1 MHKSLGLLAI
11 LACLLLAD
19 ARAADHDFGQAAE
32 ARLGPAHQW
41 IVKEKFRASYN
52 YAAPPELYE
61 RAKAIGL
68 NAIVSRLDIACDPA
82 NDTSGSAKLC
92 LDLIQPSSA
101 RAKELGLHWFYMLNP
116 AAFALTVSEGFKDN
130 PRRLNNGTVF
140 APTDDIY
147 WQRTIEGRFLRV
159 ARMLQGDRYQI
170 DGFMFDPELYAL
182 GGATPGDVDYGD
194 FAMGQFVAARKLD
207 FDFQKLSIGARVAWI
222 NKQGLADELERFQF
236 DKLKALAEQT
246 RLRIHEIHPDA
257 LFGTL
262 LSYDSLWFRAVAA
275 GFSTPDKPFIMMA
288 ERTYAGEYA
297 ESFLEFQDGVRR
309 GVGVPILFVPGVML
323 TTYATN
329 VSAEADNERMQVLP
343 ANVYHR
349 AIRSQG
355 YWVYYLGRL
364 EAEPAAGLFETLTT
378 TVNPELDRYLASP
391 SPEYVSQL
399 EPAPIPAG
407 VPQHVQSTLLDA
419 RAWQPVPREAW
430 PANPPPATAHSLRNL
445 HTYVAVAKQGETLE
459 FDVAH
464 GQVGRYLSPVTV
476 VAIRPDYSMVPFDP
490 IHPGNSRTIRIKIDQ
505 PGAWVIVVSSGSNAA
520 IVSCNSPR
528 TVLFYDEPT
537 VQPQF
542 VWAWNNSPAVRRYFF
557 YVPQGTKEF
566 GFVPG
571 SSKQEPATFR
581 LFDPQGQV
589 LAEDVQLDGSPTH
602 TIDAT
607 KLAGKVCWIETSDVQ
622 EDAFFKLVGIPNI
635 YAASPEQLVAPR
647 R

>member
-1 MHKSLGLLAI
+1 MNRKPGLLAVSV
-11 LACLLLAD
+11 CLLLAN
-19 ARAADHDFGQAAE
+19 ACAADHDFGQSAE
-32 ARLGPAHQW
+32 DRLGPAHQW

-82 NDTSGSAKLC
+82 NETAGPAKFC
-92 LDLIQPSSA
+92 ADLVRPSSA

-130 PRRLNNGTVF
+130 PRRLNNGPVF

-147 WQRTIEGRFLRV
+147 WQRTVEGRFLRA
-159 ARMLQGDRYQI
+159 ARMLQGDQYQI

-182 GGATPGDVDYGD
+182 EGATPGGVDYGD

-207 FDFQKLSIGARVAWI
+207 VDFKKLSIAERVQWI
-222 NKQGLADELERFQF
+222 NEQGLAGALAQFQF
-236 DKLKALAEQT
+236 DKLKAMAERT
-246 RLRIHEIHPDA
+246 RRRVHEIHPDA

-262 LSYDSLWFRAVAA
+262 LSYNSLWFRAVAA
-275 GFSTPDKPFIMMA
+275 GLSTPDKPFIMFA
-288 ERTYAGEYA
+288 ERTYAGEYS
-297 ESFLEFQDGVRR
+297 ESFLKFQDSVRR
-309 GVGVPILFVPGVML
+309 GIGVPILFVPGVML
-323 TTYATN
+323 TTYASN
-329 VSAEADNERMQVLP
+329 VSAEADSERMKVVP

-355 YWVYYLGRL
+355 YWVYYLARL
-364 EAEPAAGLFETLTT
+364 ETEPAAGLFETLTT
-378 TVNPELDRYLASP
+378 TVNPELDRYLSSRPA
-391 SPEYVSQL
+391 EYVSQL

-419 RAWQPVPREAW
+419 RAWQPVPRETW

-445 HTYVAVAKQGETLE
+445 HTYVVLAEKGQTLE
-459 FDVAH
+459 FDVVH

-490 IHPGNSRTIRIKIDQ
+490 IHPGDSRKIRIEVDR
-505 PGAWVIVVSSGSNAA
+505 PGAWVIVMSSGSNAA
-520 IVSCNSPR
+520 IVSCSSPR

-557 YVPQGTKEF
+557 YVPKGTKEF
-566 GFVPG
+566 GFVP
-571 SSKQEPATFR
+571 SSSNQEPATFR
-581 LFDPQGQV
+581 LFDPNGKV
-589 LAEDVQLDGSPTH
+589 LAEDVRLDGSPEH
-602 TIDAT
+602 KIDAT
-607 KLAGKVCWIETSDVQ
+607 DLAGRVCWIETSDVQ

-635 YAASPEQLVAPR
+635 YAASPQQLLAPKQ
-647 R
+647 